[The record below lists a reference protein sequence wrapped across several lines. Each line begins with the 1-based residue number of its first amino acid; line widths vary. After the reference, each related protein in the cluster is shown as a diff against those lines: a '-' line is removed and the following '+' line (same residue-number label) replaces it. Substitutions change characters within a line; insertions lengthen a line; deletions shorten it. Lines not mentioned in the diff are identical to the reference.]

1 LPRFIALPVE
11 RRLNSH
17 LPISAAPSDV
27 SSNGPQNA
35 AIPDKHQIELV
46 TIPRMGTDMDKRT
59 KRANPLRENEKP
71 TLLIRQQIIL
81 ASGVAMAGTIPFR
94 PGDVRAVVASRR

>member
-1 LPRFIALPVE
+1 
-11 RRLNSH
+11 
-17 LPISAAPSDV
+17 
-27 SSNGPQNA
+27 
-35 AIPDKHQIELV
+35 
-46 TIPRMGTDMDKRT
+46 MGTDMDKRT

>member
-1 LPRFIALPVE
+1 
-11 RRLNSH
+11 
-17 LPISAAPSDV
+17 
-27 SSNGPQNA
+27 
-35 AIPDKHQIELV
+35 
-46 TIPRMGTDMDKRT
+46 MGTDMDKCI

-94 PGDVRAVVASRR
+94 PGAVRAVMASRR